1 MVKKKGLPNVHEL
14 VVVKIA
20 EVTQFAAWCDLLEY
34 DAKGMI
40 PISEAAGKWIFDVRE
55 VVKEGEVKV
64 AKVIKVEEDKNLVH
78 LSLKRVSKI
87 DEKEKSNEFKKE
99 ERGEKLLE
107 MAAKKLGKNLE
118 QAYKEVGFLLQ
129 EKFGSLYDAIINIKK
144 ISSKL
149 EKLNVPKDWINA
161 ISEIVEKSVKEK
173 EIELKFELEIKS
185 LEPNGIEI
193 IKSILNEVEEKTGGK
208 VRYLS
213 APIYRLELKT
223 TDPKKDEKK
232 ILTALEKIKSKYP
245 NFSFRRIE

>member
-1 MVKKKGLPNVHEL
+1 MVKKRGLPSIQEL

-40 PISEAAGKWIFDVRE
+40 PISEAAGKWIFDARE
-55 VVKEGEVKV
+55 VVKEGEIRV

-78 LSLKRVSKI
+78 LSLKRVSKT
-87 DEKEKSNEFKKE
+87 DEKEKLNEFRKE

-107 MAAKKLGKNLE
+107 MAAKKLGKRLE
-118 QAYKEVGFLLQ
+118 EAYKEVGFLLQ
-129 EKFGSLYDAIINIKK
+129 EKFGSLYDAIINVKK

-149 EKLNVPKDWINA
+149 EKLNVPKDWIDA
-161 ISEIVEKSVKEK
+161 INEIVEKSVKEK

-193 IKSILNEVEEKTGGK
+193 IKSILKEAEEKTGGK

-232 ILTALEKIKSKYP
+232 ILTALEKVKSKYP

>member
-1 MVKKKGLPNVHEL
+1 MVKKRGLPSIQEL

-55 VVKEGEVKV
+55 VVKEGEIRV

-78 LSLKRVSKI
+78 LSLKRVSKT
-87 DEKEKSNEFKKE
+87 DEKEKSNEFRKE

-107 MAAKKLGKNLE
+107 MAAKKLGKRLE
-118 QAYKEVGFLLQ
+118 EAYKEVGFLLQ
-129 EKFGSLYDAIINIKK
+129 EKFGSLYDAIINVKK

-149 EKLNVPKDWINA
+149 EKLNVPKDWIDA
-161 ISEIVEKSVKEK
+161 INEIVEKSVKEK

-193 IKSILNEVEEKTGGK
+193 IKSILKEAEEKTGGK

-232 ILTALEKIKSKYP
+232 ILTALEKVKSKYP

>member
-149 EKLNVPKDWINA
+149 EKLNVPKEWIDA
-161 ISEIVEKSVKEK
+161 INEIVEKSVKEK

-193 IKSILNEVEEKTGGK
+193 IKSILKEVEERSGGK
-208 VRYLS
+208 IRYLS

-232 ILTALEKIKSKYP
+232 ILTVLEKIKSKYP
-245 NFSFRRIE
+245 NFSYRRVE

>member
-1 MVKKKGLPNVHEL
+1 MVKKKGLPNLQEL
-14 VVVKIA
+14 VVVKIT

-55 VVKEGEVKV
+55 IVKEGEIRV

-87 DEKEKSNEFKKE
+87 DEKEKMNEFRKE

-107 MAAKKLGKNLE
+107 MAAKSIGKTLE
-118 QAYKEVGFLLQ
+118 QGYEEVGHLLQ

-144 ISSKL
+144 ISNKL
-149 EKLNVPKDWINA
+149 EKLNVSKEWIDA
-161 ISEIVEKSVKEK
+161 ITEIVEKSVKEK
-173 EIELKFELEIKS
+173 EVEFKFELEVRS

-193 IKSILNEVEEKTGGK
+193 IKSVLKEVEEKTGGK

-213 APIYRLELKT
+213 APVYRLEFKT
-223 TDPKKDEKK
+223 KDPKKDEKK
-232 ILTALEKIKSKYP
+232 ILSTLEKIKSKYP
-245 NFSFRRIE
+245 NFSYRRVE

>member
-1 MVKKKGLPNVHEL
+1 MVKKRGLPNIHEL

-34 DAKGMI
+34 DVKGMI

-87 DEKEKSNEFKKE
+87 DEKEKLNEFRKE

-118 QAYKEVGFLLQ
+118 EAYKEVGFLLQ

-144 ISSKL
+144 LSSKL

-173 EIELKFELEIKS
+173 EIELKFELETKS

-193 IKSILNEVEEKTGGK
+193 IKSILKEVEERTGGK

-213 APIYRLELKT
+213 APVYRLEFKT
-223 TDPKKDEKK
+223 IDPKKDEKK
-232 ILTALEKIKSKYP
+232 ILTVLEKMKSKYP
-245 NFSFRRIE
+245 NFSFRRVE